1 MSYKILFCVSVV
13 TLLSTQGFA
22 DGGELPETITELCHA
37 GFGMYTVHSSGTTTI
52 TDGSDYG
59 GCVLVGAYYP
69 VCGNNVVYKGGG
81 PSVLSIATDDT
92 LSINCDKDCSESLC
106 YYVRPYWYGCRP
118 NFFIAGDGGLDV
130 GAGGTINLTK
140 GQMIMAG
147 GSNGEMSTS
156 NISGKIDMTGGE
168 WSITGLNTKVNVNS
182 PAEIYLTGGTTTI
195 SDTAV
200 MNLTGGT
207 TTISDSAV
215 MDLGNNSEITIS
227 DTAVV
232 NLTGGTTRV
241 WDSAK
246 MNLSGGTMKITKG
259 TLNIGNNTF
268 CMSNFG
274 ILDLL
279 DMTDFSKISGRIN
292 MSYDDESAF
301 GIRIRY
307 LPTYNNDK
315 KSATLSGN
323 GLVHVYPDYS
333 NTIGIDKDTDTDTGI
348 ITYLGGVP
356 KEPEKLGEY
365 MEDLGFTVNDNIQF
379 KWRDTATDWLKYVL
393 TSATDDEGNF
403 LNSSN
408 YTIDLDSLFIGY
420 NTKNITLPELRNV
433 ADELYDKI
441 NCKLKCSSGYSVSP
455 SELSMVFDNDMS
467 EFKGTLVGQF
477 GCTTDITFNAEPM
490 AGDIVDLTGIVTY
503 AKADTTVIGTYNEV
517 YGLGVSASAEVVL
530 ADGSSYIVDMDEPRK
545 GGVIEP
551 HPIFRYLR

>member
-69 VCGNNVVYKGGG
+69 VCGNNVVYNGGG

-106 YYVRPYWYGCRP
+106 DYTFPYWYGGRP
-118 NFFIAGDGGLDV
+118 NFFIAGNGELGVD
-130 GAGGTINLTK
+130 AGGTINLTK

-147 GSNGEMSTS
+147 GRNGEMSTS
-156 NISGKIDMTGGE
+156 NISGKIDMTGGG
-168 WSITGLNTKVNVNS
+168 WSISGRNTEVNVNS
-182 PAEIYLTGGTTTI
+182 PAEVYLKGGVMGVA
-195 SDTAV
+195 DAAV
-200 MNLTGGT
+200 VNLSGGT

-232 NLTGGTTRV
+232 NLTGG
-241 WDSAK
+241 
-246 MNLSGGTMKITKG
+246 MMKITKG
-259 TLNIGNNTF
+259 TLNIENNNF
-268 CMSNFG
+268 SMSDSG

-315 KSATLSGN
+315 KSATLSGT
-323 GLVHVYPDYS
+323 GPVHVYPDYS
-333 NTIGIDKDTDTDTGI
+333 NTRGIAKDTGI
-348 ITYLGGVP
+348 IKYLGGVS
-356 KEPEKLGEY
+356 KKPEDLKKYVTG
-365 MEDLGFTVNDNIQF
+365 DLGFTVDDSIQF
-379 KWRDTATDWLKYVL
+379 EWCDSATDWLEYVL
-393 TSATDDEGNF
+393 TSAKDDEIS
-403 LNSSN
+403 LNRSN

-420 NTKNITLPELRNV
+420 DTKNITLPVLRNT
-433 ADELYDKI
+433 DDKMGSEI
-441 NCKLKCSSGYSVSP
+441 NCKLKCSSYYSLT
-455 SELSMVFDNDMS
+455 LSGGKNIFNNDMS
-467 EFKGTLVGQF
+467 EFEGTLTGLD
-477 GCTTDITFNAEPM
+477 GADGLLTFNAEPPS
-490 AGDIVDLTGIVTY
+490 GDIINMY
-503 AKADTTVIGTYNEV
+503 YHVIYNKKSVKIGSFNELSAFSIPAGT
-517 YGLGVSASAEVVL
+517 EVVL

-545 GGVIEP
+545 GG
-551 HPIFRYLR
+551 